1 MNSSGR
7 KAKLIVLAGMMV
19 FSLPACGKKD
29 NAADEILI
37 DPDYIVQEYETTT
50 TDDGYTIINGFYRIK
65 SKVVDAK
72 DLILYIP
79 YVEDKQAGV
88 SYLEERYLESTTRNW
103 REIEIRN
110 TPDGATFDKQTSS
123 KCEAAYEQACLEAGN
138 IPDGALYNKQTS
150 SDYGAPYVEASIVP
164 DFALAYYNPND
175 TIPNWYLSDQSEY
188 VFVYSEEKAGDGK
201 STSDT
206 MVCLDVGAISVAM
219 YEDFYDDIP
228 KMNISVYGVPKTLF
242 KKKFG
247 KTFGPKEFLKY
258 KDTLKKNDYK
268 DCDLLCSKD
277 ITATG
282 VYYVDYAEL
291 NKKGDYINYII
302 EYKFSDA
309 GEKVYLKAC
318 AAGGYKIN
326 NEKVYSEWKKAH
338 AEQMINN

>member
-1 MNSSGR
+1 MNR
-7 KAKLIVLAGMMV
+7 ICKKTVLAVLSGIMIL
-19 FSLPACGKKD
+19 SLSACGKKD
-29 NAADEILI
+29 NAADETLI

-50 TDDGYTIINGFYRIK
+50 TDEGYTIINGFYRIK
-65 SKVVDAK
+65 SNNGDK
-72 DLILYIP
+72 DTILYIP
-79 YVEDKQAGV
+79 YIENKQQGI
-88 SYLEERYLESTTRNW
+88 SYLEELHIKSSTKRW
-103 REIEIRN
+103 I
-110 TPDGATFDKQTSS
+110 D
-123 KCEAAYEQACLEAGN
+123 LEAGN
-138 IPDGALYNKQTS
+138 TPDGALYNKQTS
-150 SDYGAPYVEASIVP
+150 SDCGAPYVEACIVP
-164 DFALAYYNPND
+164 DFALPYYNSND
-175 TIPNWYLSDQSEY
+175 TIPNWYLSDRAGY
-188 VFVYSEEKAGDGK
+188 VFTYRVEKAGDVK

-228 KMNISVYGVPKTLF
+228 KMTISVYGVPKSLF

-247 KTFGPKEFLKY
+247 KTFGSKEYFKY
-258 KDTLKKNDYK
+258 LDTLTDNGYK
-268 DCDLLCSKD
+268 GCDLLCSKD

-291 NKKGDYINYII
+291 NKKGDYINYIM

-326 NEKVYSEWKKAH
+326 NEKVYSEWKKEH

>member
-29 NAADEILI
+29 NTVDETLI
-37 DPDYIVQEYETTT
+37 DPDYIVQEYETST
-50 TDDGYTIINGFYRIK
+50 TDEGYTIINGFYRIK
-65 SKVVDAK
+65 SNNGDK
-72 DLILYIP
+72 DTILYIP
-79 YVEDKQAGV
+79 YIENKQQGV
-88 SYLEERYLESTTRNW
+88 SYLEELHIKSSTER
-103 REIEIRN
+103 RI
-110 TPDGATFDKQTSS
+110 D
-123 KCEAAYEQACLEAGN
+123 LEAGN

-247 KTFGPKEFLKY
+247 KTFGSKEFLKY

-291 NKKGDYINYII
+291 NKKGDYINYIM

>member
-29 NAADEILI
+29 NTVDETLI
-37 DPDYIVQEYETTT
+37 DPDYIVQEYETST
-50 TDDGYTIINGFYRIK
+50 TDEGYTIINGFYRIK

-123 KCEAAYEQACLEAGN
+123 KCEAAYEQAC
-138 IPDGALYNKQTS
+138 
-150 SDYGAPYVEASIVP
+150 IVP

-247 KTFGPKEFLKY
+247 KTFGSKEFLKY

-291 NKKGDYINYII
+291 NKKGDYINYIM

-326 NEKVYSEWKKAH
+326 NEKLYSEWKKAH

>member
-29 NAADEILI
+29 NTVDETLI
-37 DPDYIVQEYETTT
+37 DPDYIVQEYETST
-50 TDDGYTIINGFYRIK
+50 TDEGYTIINGFYRIK

-123 KCEAAYEQACLEAGN
+123 KCEAAYEQAC
-138 IPDGALYNKQTS
+138 
-150 SDYGAPYVEASIVP
+150 IVP
-164 DFALAYYNPND
+164 DFALPYYNSND
-175 TIPNWYLSDQSEY
+175 TIPNWYLSDSAGY
-188 VFVYSEEKAGDGK
+188 AFTYRVEKTGDVK

-206 MVCLDVGAISVAM
+206 MVSLDIGAISVAM

-228 KMNISVYGVPKTLF
+228 KMNISVYGVPKSLF

-247 KTFGPKEFLKY
+247 KTFGANEFLKY

-291 NKKGDYINYII
+291 NKKGDYINYIM

>member
-29 NAADEILI
+29 NTVDETLI

-50 TDDGYTIINGFYRIK
+50 TDEGYTIINGFYRIK
-65 SKVVDAK
+65 SNNGDK
-72 DLILYIP
+72 DTILYIP
-79 YVEDKQAGV
+79 YIENKQQGV
-88 SYLEERYLESTTRNW
+88 SYLEELHIKSSTER
-103 REIEIRN
+103 RI
-110 TPDGATFDKQTSS
+110 D
-123 KCEAAYEQACLEAGN
+123 LEAGN
-138 IPDGALYNKQTS
+138 TPDGALYNKQTS

-247 KTFGPKEFLKY
+247 KTFGSKEFLKY

>member
-1 MNSSGR
+1 MNRIGKKTAFIALS
-7 KAKLIVLAGMMV
+7 GMML
-19 FSLPACGKKD
+19 FSLSACGKKD
-29 NAADEILI
+29 NAADETLI

-50 TDDGYTIINGFYRIK
+50 TDEGYTIINGFYRIK
-65 SKVVDAK
+65 SNNGDK
-72 DLILYIP
+72 DTILYIP
-79 YVEDKQAGV
+79 YIGNKQQGV
-88 SYLEERYLESTTRNW
+88 SYLEELHIKSSTER
-103 REIEIRN
+103 RI
-110 TPDGATFDKQTSS
+110 D
-123 KCEAAYEQACLEAGN
+123 LEAGN
-138 IPDGALYNKQTS
+138 TPDGALYNKQTS
-150 SDYGAPYVEASIVP
+150 SDYGAPYVEACIVP
-164 DFALAYYNPND
+164 DFALPYYNAND
-175 TIPNWYLSDQSEY
+175 TIPNWYLSDNARY
-188 VFVYSEEKAGDGK
+188 VFTYRVEKAGDVK

-206 MVCLDVGAISVAM
+206 MASLDIGAISVAM

-228 KMNISVYGVPKTLF
+228 KMNISVYGVPKSLF

-247 KTFGPKEFLKY
+247 KTFGANEFLKY

-282 VYYVDYAEL
+282 VYYVDYAQL
-291 NKKGDYINYII
+291 NKKGDYINYIM

-326 NEKVYSEWKKAH
+326 NEKVYSEWKKEH